1 MVLFMLGLSAL
12 FMILEWICIGFGIW
26 KGFFIHSSRKE
37 KAKQLWQYGIL
48 GVGCYG
54 LSYLFSEIGLFICI
68 WVHKKLP
75 CLQGSFSIY
84 RNDYK

>member
-37 KAKQLWQYGIL
+37 KAKQLWQYRIL

-54 LSYLFSEIGLFICI
+54 LSYLFSEIGLFYL
-68 WVHKKLP
+68 HM
-75 CLQGSFSIY
+75 GA
-84 RNDYK
+84 

>member
-1 MVLFMLGLSAL
+1 MVLFMLGLSAI

-54 LSYLFSEIGLFICI
+54 LSYLFSEIGLFLFAYGCI
-68 WVHKKLP
+68 KKTPLSTREFFN
-75 CLQGSFSIY
+75 LS
-84 RNDYK
+84 K

>member
-26 KGFFIHSSRKE
+26 KGFFIRSSCKE

-54 LSYLFSEIGLFICI
+54 LSYLFSEIGLFYL
-68 WVHKKLP
+68 HM
-75 CLQGSFSIY
+75 SA
-84 RNDYK
+84 

>member
-37 KAKQLWQYGIL
+37 KAQLWQYGIL

-54 LSYLFSEIGLFICI
+54 LSYLFSEIGLFYL
-68 WVHKKLP
+68 HM
-75 CLQGSFSIY
+75 SA
-84 RNDYK
+84 

>member
-48 GVGCYG
+48 GVGRYG
-54 LSYLFSEIGLFICI
+54 LSYLFSEIGLFYL
-68 WVHKKLP
+68 HM
-75 CLQGSFSIY
+75 GA
-84 RNDYK
+84 

>member
-26 KGFFIHSSRKE
+26 MGFFIHSSRQE

-54 LSYLFSEIGLFICI
+54 LSYLFSEIGLFYL
-68 WVHKKLP
+68 HM
-75 CLQGSFSIY
+75 GA
-84 RNDYK
+84 